1 MALAK
6 KNTKIIMNKNQ
17 LQLST
22 FLVFLFFANIS
33 NAQLYKSAL
42 GIRLGDT
49 NGITYK
55 TFLKSNRAFEAIAT
69 FRGQGFGLT
78 GLYEVHGRAF
88 NSRDFNWL
96 IGGGGHIYQ
105 WNRGYYNR
113 KYIDNERNYVIGL
126 DGILG
131 LEAKLRTVPL
141 AISLDWKPTIDFIN
155 YSGYTGNEVAL
166 SLRFTW

>member
-1 MALAK
+1 MNEKKCKLA
-6 KNTKIIMNKNQ
+6 
-17 LQLST
+17 T
-22 FLVFLFFANIS
+22 FLFFLFFANIT

-42 GIRLGDT
+42 GIRLGYT

-55 TFLKSNRAFEAIAT
+55 TFIKPKAAFEGIAT
-69 FRGQGFGLT
+69 FRNRGFGIT

-96 IGGGGHIYQ
+96 IGGGGHIYG

-113 KYIDNERNYVIGL
+113 KYVDNERNYVIGL

-141 AISLDWKPTIDFIN
+141 AISVDWKPTVDFIN
-155 YSGYTGNEVAL
+155 YSGYTGDEVAL
-166 SLRFTW
+166 SLRYTW